1 MERTVGDYFI
11 SDADD
16 AFAAADDSAL
26 RPIVVPVAAPVLLPS
41 PVQASVEAPATTAP
55 PAGGAATAPEQA
67 PAAPEAT
74 PALLSPSSAPLGES
88 RGQQLANVLDDLI
101 GEDSSI
107 HAAALVSL
115 DGLTMAS
122 ALPPGMEADRV
133 GAMSAAILGLGE
145 RAAAELGR
153 GQLAEVIIE
162 SAGGYVVLLAAGSY
176 AVLTAIAD
184 REAKLGLV
192 QYEMRF
198 AARRVADV
206 LG

>member
-1 MERTVGDYFI
+1 VGDYFI
-11 SDADD
+11 SDTDD
-16 AFAAADDSAL
+16 AFAAADDSVL
-26 RPIVVPVAAPVLLPS
+26 RPVVVPVAAPVRP
-41 PVQASVEAPATTAP
+41 PAPAASVEAPATPAPLDGRASTVPDQTPTVPEAAPAP
-55 PAGGAATAPEQA
+55 PPASEPQAA
-67 PAAPEAT
+67 
-74 PALLSPSSAPLGES
+74 S
-88 RGQQLANVLDDLI
+88 RGQQLARVLDDLI

-122 ALPPGMEADRV
+122 ALPSGMEADRV

-162 SAGGYVVLLAAGSY
+162 SAGGYVVLLAAGPY

>member
-1 MERTVGDYFI
+1 MERTVGDYFV
-11 SDADD
+11 SDTDD
-16 AFAAADDSAL
+16 AFAAADDSVL
-26 RPIVVPVAAPVLLPS
+26 RPIVVPVAAPVRLP
-41 PVQASVEAPATTAP
+41 PPMQASVETPATTVP
-55 PAGGAATAPEQA
+55 PVGGEVTAPEQV
-67 PAAPEAT
+67 PTTPEA
-74 PALLSPSSAPLGES
+74 PPVLLSPSSAPKGES
-88 RGQQLANVLDDLI
+88 RGQQLARVLDDLI

-162 SAGGYVVLLAAGSY
+162 SAGTSAAAAAWNAHAVSAGPFTPTTTRRLA
-176 AVLTAIAD
+176 
-184 REAKLGLV
+184 
-192 QYEMRF
+192 
-198 AARRVADV
+198 
-206 LG
+206 

>member
-1 MERTVGDYFI
+1 VERTVGDYFI
-11 SDADD
+11 SDTDD
-16 AFAAADDSAL
+16 AFAAADDSVL
-26 RPIVVPVAAPVLLPS
+26 RPVVVPVATPVRLP
-41 PVQASVEAPATTAP
+41 PPQASVEAPPTAAP
-55 PAGGAATAPEQA
+55 PAGGAFTAPEQA
-67 PAAPEAT
+67 PATPEAT
-74 PALLSPSSAPLGES
+74 PALLSPSSAPRGES
-88 RGQQLANVLDDLI
+88 RGQQLARILDDLI

-184 REAKLGLV
+184 REAKVGLV

>member
-1 MERTVGDYFI
+1 VERTVGDYFI
-11 SDADD
+11 SDTDD
-16 AFAAADDSAL
+16 AFAAADDSVL
-26 RPIVVPVAAPVLLPS
+26 RPVVVPVATPVRLP
-41 PVQASVEAPATTAP
+41 PPQASVEAPPTAAP
-55 PAGGAATAPEQA
+55 PAGGAFTAPEQA
-67 PAAPEAT
+67 PATPEAT
-74 PALLSPSSAPLGES
+74 PALLSPSSAPRGES
-88 RGQQLANVLDDLI
+88 RGQQLARILDDLI

-107 HAAALVSL
+107 RAAALVSL

-184 REAKLGLV
+184 REAKVGLV